1 MNEQET
7 ARGKSITSAIKSDA
21 VSMIKEYIEFGVDLA
36 LEEGTLKDIPIV
48 GGVVGVFSALGSVKD
63 LIFSSKLV
71 RFLNGL
77 SEVPLE
83 KRQAMINKLNADE
96 NFAGK
101 TGTALIEILDRMES
115 EIKPELAAKC
125 FAAYAEGDISFIQ
138 LRRMLFALEKVPT
151 FEIVKLEKFSE
162 GANGKMEQATVLS
175 YVNAGLAMNNGGLD
189 GGSFIPTELCTLFIS
204 SGVLS
209 NIHPSNRVM

>member
-1 MNEQET
+1 MSEQET
-7 ARGKSITSAIKSDA
+7 VRGKSIISAIGSDA

-36 LEEGTLKDIPIV
+36 LEEGALKDIPII
-48 GGVVGVFSALGSVKD
+48 GSVVGIFSALGSVKD

-71 RFLNGL
+71 RFLNEL

-83 KRQAMINKLNADE
+83 KRQAMIKKLNADE

-125 FAAYAEGDISFIQ
+125 FAVYAEGDLSFIE
-138 LRRMLFALEKVPT
+138 LRRMLFALEKVPP
-151 FEIVKLEKFSE
+151 FEIAKLETLSE
-162 GANGKMEQATVLS
+162 GANMKMEQATVLS
-175 YVNAGLAMNNGGLD
+175 YVNAGLVMNNGGLD
-189 GGSFIPTELCTLFIS
+189 GGAFIPTELGALFIS

-209 NIHPSNRVM
+209 NIHPKQ